1 MCTHPHES
9 DITTTCLQSVLRGTH
24 SMRCWGGEESQPMIL
39 LCSNLNTILIIPL
52 LQFTIRTWPLICA
65 AVQANGG
72 IERAVLDAYCWMY
85 SSWNIPQEYKGACTG
100 GDQVRQ
106 GGLITMR
113 KPVPEWIYS
122 GTEWICSG
130 PEWKHSF
137 FWFFC
142 SFGFSKFQ
150 YLFRN
155 VFIPVRNI
163 FILFWNGFIPFWN
176 VFIRVQVFS

>member
-1 MCTHPHES
+1 MCTHPHKS

-39 LCSNLNTILIIPL
+39 LCFILNTILIITL

-106 GGLITMR
+106 WGVMSHLLDQI
-113 KPVPEWIYS
+113 KIEIF
-122 GTEWICSG
+122 
-130 PEWKHSF
+130 HS
-137 FWFFC
+137 
-142 SFGFSKFQ
+142 
-150 YLFRN
+150 
-155 VFIPVRNI
+155 
-163 FILFWNGFIPFWN
+163 ILFLSFSFWI
-176 VFIRVQVFS
+176 FGPKIATFYKKIFSDIFFFKIYYSVRTHNWQFLTKVLFLL